1 MKIIKEPFMRLEPEH
16 FISVTF
22 ETEVKD
28 ADSVREL
35 IEKCAKNV
43 LERENIPF
51 DAEIDARVVD
61 AEEIRRLNAEFRD
74 KDAVTDV
81 LSFPM
86 FDYYNGAPRED
97 LEPDPESGRVMLGD
111 MVLCYTRACEQAEEY
126 GHSAARECGFLT
138 THSVLHLLGY
148 DHERG
153 EDDTARMRRREKE
166 YLEDI
171 PGGKLEEIPQKRCRR
186 DGHYAE
192 YLRLPELSRSAEYRT
207 NDRF

>member
-1 MKIIKEPFMRLEPEH
+1 MKIIKEPFMQLQPEH

-74 KDAVTDV
+74 KDVVTDV

-97 LEPDPESGRVMLGD
+97 LERRAAAS
-111 MVLCYTRACEQAEEY
+111 CSATWCCATRAPASRPRNTDTPPRA
-126 GHSAARECGFLT
+126 SAAF
-138 THSVLHLLGY
+138 
-148 DHERG
+148 
-153 EDDTARMRRREKE
+153 
-166 YLEDI
+166 
-171 PGGKLEEIPQKRCRR
+171 
-186 DGHYAE
+186 
-192 YLRLPELSRSAEYRT
+192 
-207 NDRF
+207 